1 MNQRK
6 YLMEL
11 NKGNYWDNT
20 GTYKLIKDKLEKL
33 IPVEGSVNDT
43 ENNPKLERFRLM
55 SNAYYDLFNNGGCN
69 SCRKTAYYFPKTISL
84 AKKYNWDA
92 IYEITEPIMDKAILL
107 AAKEQGIIT
116 GDLR

>member
-1 MNQRK
+1 
-6 YLMEL
+6 MEL

-69 SCRKTAYYFPKTISL
+69 SRRKTAYYFPKTISL